1 MSLRERIR
9 KVFRYGDASVEE
21 VLVAAGRLGC
31 PVSLSYVDRDRILR
45 NLNCHVSSIR
55 KNRVMLKLDDPQPAS
70 GFNQEKCYIYFK
82 LPNAAMERLNFA
94 RDPKQN
100 GFLCKSSIVE
110 CFPDG
115 QDMARKLALAM
126 PRDYIRRELRSHE
139 RYRVFSGMLADAALW
154 IMDGAQGGQ
163 FVAREPDFTCN
174 PEMPSSLRI
183 VNISA
188 GGARVVIEKTDYLEE
203 LANVDQKTFLLRLG
217 LTIVPGEVLDT
228 YIICGCVGSN
238 YSIGQRR
245 FTLRLRFLLNR
256 NSQGRQT
263 RQETARNEIGQWL
276 ENKFNTDKE

>member
-9 KVFRYGDASVEE
+9 KVFRYGDASIEE

-31 PVSLSYVDRDRILR
+31 AVNLSYVDRNRVLR

-55 KNRVMLKLDDPQPAS
+55 KNRVMLKLDDSQPAS
-70 GFNQEKCYIYFK
+70 DFNQEKCYIYLK
-82 LPNAAMERLNFA
+82 LPPAAMERLHFT

-110 CFPDG
+110 CFADEEG
-115 QDMARKLALAM
+115 MTRKVAIAM
-126 PRDYIRRELRSHE
+126 PRGYIRRELRSHE

-163 FVAREPDFTCN
+163 FIARDPDFTCS
-174 PEMPSSLRI
+174 PGMPSSLRI

-188 GGARVVIEKTDYLEE
+188 GGARVIIEKTDYLEE

-217 LTIVPGEVLDT
+217 LNIVPGEVLDT

-238 YSIGQRR
+238 YSIQQRR
-245 FTLRLRFLLNR
+245 FTLRLSFLLSR
-256 NSQGRQT
+256 NSQDRQM
-263 RQETARNEIGQWL
+263 RQDAAQNEIGEWL
-276 ENKFNTDKE
+276 NKFYTEKA